1 MVFLAAVRKTVGAGD
16 QDTKDLMDTAL
27 SALAQMTRDVGSA
40 ISSAILAR
48 KQIWLAQIALLE
60 GVRGELINMPVF
72 QFKW

>member
-1 MVFLAAVRKTVGAGD
+1 MVLLAAVRKTVGAGD